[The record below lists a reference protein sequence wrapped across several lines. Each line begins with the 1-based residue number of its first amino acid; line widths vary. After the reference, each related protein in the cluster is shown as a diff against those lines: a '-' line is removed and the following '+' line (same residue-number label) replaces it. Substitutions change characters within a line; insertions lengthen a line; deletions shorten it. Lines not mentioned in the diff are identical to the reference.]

1 MNKVTSEDT
10 SSMKIKWQCDSGGGE
25 AVRDREVRGVDVNE
39 ENRQATSR
47 YGGGVFLAER
57 IVGTKVL
64 RRKCGSIQGVEESLR
79 CPQHSEFEI
88 GI

>member
-39 ENRQATSR
+39 ETRQATSR
-47 YGGGVFLAER
+47 SGGGVFLAER
-57 IVGTKVL
+57 IVGNQSPKEKVWL
-64 RRKCGSIQGVEESLR
+64 YSRSRRKPEVPSAQ
-79 CPQHSEFEI
+79 
-88 GI
+88 

>member
-10 SSMKIKWQCDSGGGE
+10 SSMKIKWQCDSGVGE

-39 ENRQATSR
+39 TRQATSR
-47 YGGGVFLAER
+47 SGGGVFLAENS
-57 IVGTKVL
+57 GNQSPKD
-64 RRKCGSIQGVEESLR
+64 GSIRGVEESPR